1 MQEFAA
7 AQAVRVKHIEPKVTQ
22 AEPQDSNAQRETAVK
37 QVGSVSSMSKLQVSK
52 PPCPVNISVRD
63 AVATVHAYHMLSH
76 EVFKN

>member
-1 MQEFAA
+1 M
-7 AQAVRVKHIEPKVTQ
+7 KHVEPKVTQ

-52 PPCPVNISVRD
+52 PPCPVNLSARD